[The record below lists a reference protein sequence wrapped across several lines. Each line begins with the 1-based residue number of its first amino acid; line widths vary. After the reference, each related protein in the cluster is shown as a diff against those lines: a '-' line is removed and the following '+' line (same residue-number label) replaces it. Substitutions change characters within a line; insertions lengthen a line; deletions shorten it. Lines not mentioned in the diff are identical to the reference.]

1 MDQIQKN
8 PLSAFMR
15 RPKMFLKLP
24 SGGKY
29 WPEGSLDLPENG
41 ELPVYGLTVKDEIM
55 IRTPDALFS
64 GHSTVSVIKSCIP
77 NIIEPWKIP
86 SIDLDAILVAI
97 RIASYGEKMNMSVN
111 IPVVEEDEEFEIDLR
126 PVLDTIIDNTIWEG
140 EIKINNDLTIFIE
153 PVNYKAMTDYNL
165 LSFDSNRVLQFMM
178 QNENLNEDQKV
189 EMAAMAMSKLA
200 DATLVQ
206 VYNGIKRI
214 NSSNGNT
221 SDPEHIREFIENID
235 KDIFVKISTAYKEL
249 NNHNNTRMITIQ
261 TPPQYVDR
269 GAPETLT
276 VPFEFDYSNF
286 FV

>member
-1 MDQIQKN
+1 
-8 PLSAFMR
+8 MR

-178 QNENLNEDQKV
+178 QNEELNEDQKV

>member
-29 WPEGSLDLPENG
+29 WPEGALDMPENG

-77 NIIEPWKIP
+77 NIIEPWRIP

-97 RIASYGEKMNMSVN
+97 RIASYGEKMNMTVN
-111 IPVVEEDEEFEIDLR
+111 IPVVGEEEEFEIDLR

-140 EIKINNDLTIFIE
+140 ELKIDNDLTIFIQ
-153 PVNYKAMTDYNL
+153 PVDYKAMTDYNL
-165 LSFDSNRVLQFMM
+165 LSFDSTRVLQVMM
-178 QNENLNEDQKV
+178 QNQDLSEDQKV
-189 EMAAMAMSKLA
+189 EMAASAMSKLA

-221 SDPEHIREFIENID
+221 SDPAHIKEFIENID
-235 KDIFVKISTAYKEL
+235 KDIFLKISNAYKEL

-261 TPPQYVDR
+261 TPPQYVAK
-269 GAPETLT
+269 GAPESLT
-276 VPFEFDYSNF
+276 VPFEFDYASF

>member
-1 MDQIQKN
+1 MDQTQKN

-77 NIIEPWKIP
+77 NIIDPWRIP

-111 IPVVEEDEEFEIDLR
+111 IPVVNEDEEFEIDLR
-126 PVLDTIIDNTIWEG
+126 PVLDNIIDNTVWDG
-140 EIKINNDLTIFIE
+140 EIKLDNDLTIFIE
-153 PVNYKAMTDYNL
+153 PVDYRAMTTYNL
-165 LSFDSNRVLQFMM
+165 LSFDSSRVLQIMM
-178 QNENLNEDQKV
+178 QNQDLNEDQKV
-189 EMAAMAMSKLA
+189 EMAALAMSKLA

-206 VYNGIKRI
+206 VFNGIKRV

-221 SDPEHIREFIENID
+221 TDPAHIKEFIENID
-235 KDIFVKISTAYKEL
+235 KNVFSQIADAFKKL
-249 NNHNNTRMITIQ
+249 NDHNNTRMITVQ
-261 TPPQYVDR
+261 TPMQYIDM
-269 GAPETLT
+269 GAPPSLT
-276 VPFEFDYSNF
+276 VPFEFDYSSF

>member
-1 MDQIQKN
+1 
-8 PLSAFMR
+8 MR

-64 GHSTVSVIKSCIP
+64 GHATVSVIKSCIP
-77 NIIEPWKIP
+77 NILDPWKIP
-86 SIDLDAILVAI
+86 SIDLDAVLVAI

-111 IPVVEEDEEFEIDLR
+111 IPVVNEEEEFEIDLR
-126 PVLDTIIDNTIWEG
+126 PVLDTIIDNTIWNG
-140 EIKINNDLTIFIE
+140 EIKIDNDLTIYIE
-153 PVNYKAMTDYNL
+153 PINYKAMTDYSL
-165 LSFDSNRVLQFMM
+165 LNFDSNRVLQVMI
-178 QNENLNEDQKV
+178 QNQELTEEQKV
-189 EMAAMAMSKLA
+189 EMAAMALSKMA

-221 SDPEHIREFIENID
+221 TDPEHIKEFIENIE
-235 KDIFVKISTAYKEL
+235 KDLFVKISDVYKEL
-249 NNHNNTRMITIQ
+249 NTHNNTRMITIQ
-261 TPPQYVDR
+261 TPPQYIER
-269 GAPETLT
+269 GAPESIT
-276 VPFEFDYSNF
+276 VPFEFDYSSF
-286 FV
+286 FA

>member
-1 MDQIQKN
+1 
-8 PLSAFMR
+8 MR

-29 WPEGSLDLPENG
+29 WPEGALDMPENG

-77 NIIEPWKIP
+77 NIIEPWRIP

-97 RIASYGEKMNMSVN
+97 RIASYGEKMNMTVN
-111 IPVVEEDEEFEIDLR
+111 IPVVGEEEEFEIDLR

-140 EIKINNDLTIFIE
+140 ELKIDNDLTIFIQ
-153 PVNYKAMTDYNL
+153 PVDYKAMTDYNL
-165 LSFDSNRVLQFMM
+165 LSFDSTRVLQVMM
-178 QNENLNEDQKV
+178 QNQDLNEDQKV
-189 EMAAMAMSKLA
+189 EMAAAAMSKLA

-221 SDPEHIREFIENID
+221 SDPAHIKEFIENID
-235 KDIFVKISTAYKEL
+235 KDIFLKISNAYKEL

-261 TPPQYVDR
+261 TPPQYVAK
-269 GAPETLT
+269 GAPESLT
-276 VPFEFDYSNF
+276 VPFEFDYASF